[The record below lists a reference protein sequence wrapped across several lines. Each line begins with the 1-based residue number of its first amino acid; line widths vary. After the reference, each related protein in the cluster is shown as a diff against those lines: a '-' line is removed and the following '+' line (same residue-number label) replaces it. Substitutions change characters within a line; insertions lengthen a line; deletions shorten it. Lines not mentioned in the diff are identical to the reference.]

1 MTDVNNIDGI
11 LVPREQA
18 MLANEQIPAQPVQ
31 SISET
36 SSPEP
41 APEVS
46 ETDEAVEQPAE
57 AQAKVESETDNK
69 PETKSESPID
79 EYGNPVEKP
88 KMYSEEEVQRMI
100 RDRLSRGRHAEQP
113 SHQQVQQM
121 AQDFKAD
128 PNSEESWEN
137 QLKTFVKQ
145 TLKEVSNE
153 EREIQWRQQ
162 EKQKQAQFEERF
174 TSGMSKYSDFNQ
186 VVADKP
192 ITDKI
197 MMATRALENPAAF
210 IYGASKLHPQE
221 LDRIAR
227 IEDPYIL
234 AAEVGR
240 LHERMVKARNA
251 QSKAGKPLEA
261 PKGDV
266 PVKQMNDYGSLE
278 SRIEQHAKQKRI
290 R

>member
-31 SISET
+31 EIVEPQKEQET
-36 SSPEP
+36 AEIVETPVTEPEIAETE
-41 APEVS
+41 APK
-46 ETDEAVEQPAE
+46 TD
-57 AQAKVESETDNK
+57 DK
-69 PETKSESPID
+69 PETKAESPID

-186 VVADKP
+186 IVADKP